1 MDKMIKT
8 LIVTG
13 GNCKEDLLKNLYQ
26 KEKFNNII
34 ASDRGLEILDKCNI
48 TPNYIIGDFDSI
60 DKKILDKYINN
71 KNIKIIK
78 LNPIKDYTD
87 THMGVKLALEIKST
101 KILILGATGSRI
113 DHVLGNVHVLKEA
126 LDNNTECKIIDDKNE
141 IQLINKSKVLK
152 LDKRYKYVSLI
163 PLTTEVKGLT
173 LRGFKYELS
182 NSSIEIG
189 HSLGISNEQ
198 IKEKANIDI
207 KDGIIIL
214 IRSKDW

>member
-214 IRSKDW
+214 IRSKD

>member
-182 NSSIEIG
+182 NSSLEIG

-214 IRSKDW
+214 IRSKD